1 MKIDLRQSLALSK
14 KELKVLF
21 GTLTAYVVMLFF
33 LIFVNFSFIFL
44 SGFFI
49 KDNASLMSYF
59 SSMPIILMLV
69 LPALSMGVFSEEHK
83 TGSIELL
90 YALPISPQEIV
101 LGKFITLKIFTFIL
115 FALTL
120 PLTIMTIF
128 MGEFDLGIIF
138 LQYLGIILYSY
149 SVLSMGVFISSITK
163 SQIVSYILSVFI
175 LIIIV
180 FSGKLVMIFGKD
192 NIFGQILNF
201 ISITNH
207 FSYFNM
213 GILNLSDLIYFIT
226 FSVTF
231 LMLSTYSIRL
241 KKWR

>member
-1 MKIDLRQSLALSK
+1 MKIDLKQSLILSK

-21 GTLTAYVVMLFF
+21 GTPTAYVVMLFF

-69 LPALSMGVFSEEHK
+69 LPALSMGVFSEEYK

-90 YALPISPQEIV
+90 YALPINPQEIV
-101 LGKFITLKIFTFIL
+101 LGKFITLKIFTLIL

-120 PLTIMTIF
+120 PLTLMTIF

-138 LQYLGIILYSY
+138 LQYLGIILYSH
-149 SVLSMGVFISSITK
+149 SVLSIGVFISSITR
-163 SQIVSYILSVFI
+163 SQIVSYVISVFI
-175 LIIIV
+175 LVIIV
-180 FSGKLVMIFGKD
+180 FSGKLIMIFGKD

-201 ISITNH
+201 ISISNH
-207 FSYFNM
+207 FAYFNM
-213 GILNLSDLIYFIT
+213 GILNLSDLIYFTTLSII
-226 FSVTF
+226 F
-231 LMLSTYSIRL
+231 LILSSYSIRL

>member
-1 MKIDLRQSLALSK
+1 MKIDLRQSLILSK

-69 LPALSMGVFSEEHK
+69 LPALSMGIFSEEYK

-101 LGKFITLKIFTFIL
+101 LGKFITLKIFTLIL

-138 LQYLGIILYSY
+138 LQYLGIILYSL
-149 SVLSMGVFISSITK
+149 SVLSIGIFISSITK

-175 LIIIV
+175 LIVIL

-192 NIFGQILNF
+192 NLLGKILNF
-201 ISITNH
+201 ISINNH

-226 FSVTF
+226 LSITF
-231 LMLSTYSIRL
+231 LTLSSYIIRL

>member
-1 MKIDLRQSLALSK
+1 MKIDLRQSLILSK
-14 KELKVLF
+14 KELKILF
-21 GTLTAYVVMLFF
+21 GTPTAYVVILFF

-69 LPALSMGVFSEEHK
+69 LPALSMGVFSEEYK

-90 YALPISPQEIV
+90 YALPINPQEIV
-101 LGKFITLKIFTFIL
+101 LGKFITLKIFTLIL

-120 PLTIMTIF
+120 PLTLMTIF

-149 SVLSMGVFISSITK
+149 SVLSIGVFISSITK
-163 SQIVSYILSVFI
+163 SQIVSYILSVFV
-175 LIIIV
+175 LVIIV

-201 ISITNH
+201 ISISNH
-207 FSYFNM
+207 FGYFNM
-213 GILNLSDLIYFIT
+213 GILNLSDLIYFSTFTIT
-226 FSVTF
+226 F
-231 LMLSTYSIRL
+231 LILSAYSIKL

>member
-1 MKIDLRQSLALSK
+1 MKIDLRQSLILSK

-21 GTLTAYVVMLFF
+21 GTPTAYVVILFF

-69 LPALSMGVFSEEHK
+69 LPALSMGVFSEEYK

-90 YALPISPQEIV
+90 YALPIKPQEIV
-101 LGKFITLKIFTFIL
+101 LGKFITLKIFTLIL

-120 PLTIMTIF
+120 PLTLMAIF

-149 SVLSMGVFISSITK
+149 SVLSIGVFISSITK
-163 SQIVSYILSVFI
+163 SQIVSYILSVFV
-175 LIIIV
+175 LVIIV

-201 ISITNH
+201 ISISNH
-207 FSYFNM
+207 FGYFNM
-213 GILNLSDLIYFIT
+213 GILNLSDLIYFSTFTIT
-226 FSVTF
+226 F
-231 LMLSTYSIRL
+231 LILSAYSIRL

>member
-1 MKIDLRQSLALSK
+1 MKIDLRQSLILSK

-69 LPALSMGVFSEEHK
+69 LPALSMGIFSEEYK

-101 LGKFITLKIFTFIL
+101 FGKFITLKIFTLIL
-115 FALTL
+115 FILTL

-138 LQYLGIILYSY
+138 LQYLGIILYSL
-149 SVLSMGVFISSITK
+149 SVLSMGIFISSITK
-163 SQIVSYILSVFI
+163 SQIVSYILSVFTLTII
-175 LIIIV
+175 L

-192 NIFGQILNF
+192 NIFGKILNF
-201 ISITNH
+201 ISINNH
-207 FSYFNM
+207 FNYFNM

-226 FSVTF
+226 FSITF
-231 LMLSTYSIRL
+231 LMLSSYIIKL

>member
-1 MKIDLRQSLALSK
+1 MKINLRQSLALSK

-21 GTLTAYVVMLFF
+21 GTPTAYVVILFF
-33 LIFVNFSFIFL
+33 LIFINFSFIFF

-49 KDNASLMSYF
+49 KDNASLVSYF

-101 LGKFITLKIFTFIL
+101 IGKFITLKIFTLIL

-120 PLTIMTIF
+120 PLTVMTIF
-128 MGEFDLGIIF
+128 MGEFDLGIVF

-163 SQIVSYILSVFI
+163 SQIVSYVLTVFI
-175 LIIIV
+175 LVLII
-180 FSGKLVMIFGKD
+180 FSGKLVMIFGKE
-192 NIFGQILNF
+192 NIFGEMLNF
-201 ISITNH
+201 ISIANH

-231 LMLSTYSIRL
+231 LILTSYSIRL

>member
-1 MKIDLRQSLALSK
+1 MKIDLRQSLILSK

-21 GTLTAYVVMLFF
+21 GTPTAYVVMLFF

-59 SSMPIILMLV
+59 SSMPIILMFV

-83 TGSIELL
+83 TGSIELI
-90 YALPISPQEIV
+90 YALPINPQEVVI
-101 LGKFITLKIFTFIL
+101 GKFITLKIFTLIL
-115 FALTL
+115 FSLTL
-120 PLTIMTIF
+120 PLTITTIF
-128 MGEFDLGIIF
+128 MGEFDLGIVF
-138 LQYLGIILYSY
+138 LQYLGIILYSC
-149 SVLSMGVFISSITK
+149 SVLSMGVFISSLTK
-163 SQIVSYILSVFI
+163 SQIVSYIITVFI
-175 LIIIV
+175 LILII
-180 FSGKLVMIFGKD
+180 FSGKLIMIFGKE
-192 NIFGQILNF
+192 NIVGEILNF

-231 LMLSTYSIRL
+231 LMLSSYSIRL
-241 KKWR
+241 NKWR

>member
-1 MKIDLRQSLALSK
+1 MKINLRQSLALSK

-101 LGKFITLKIFTFIL
+101 LGKFITLKIFTLIL

-149 SVLSMGVFISSITK
+149 SVLSMGVFISSITR

-213 GILNLSDLIYFIT
+213 GILNLSDFIYFII

-231 LMLSTYSIRL
+231 LMLSSYSIRL

>member
-101 LGKFITLKIFTFIL
+101 LGKFITLKIFTLIL

-149 SVLSMGVFISSITK
+149 SVLSMGVFISSITR

-213 GILNLSDLIYFIT
+213 GILNLSDFIYFII

-231 LMLSTYSIRL
+231 LMLSSYSIRL

>member
-33 LIFVNFSFIFL
+33 LIFINFSFIFL

-101 LGKFITLKIFTFIL
+101 LGKFITLKIFTLIL

-149 SVLSMGVFISSITK
+149 SVLSMGVFISSITR

-231 LMLSTYSIRL
+231 LMLSSYSIRL

>member
-1 MKIDLRQSLALSK
+1 MKIDLKQSLALSK

-21 GTLTAYVVMLFF
+21 GTLTAYVAMLFF

-69 LPALSMGVFSEEHK
+69 LPALSMGIFSEEYK

-90 YALPISPQEIV
+90 YALPINPQEIV
-101 LGKFITLKIFTFIL
+101 LGKFITLKIFTLIL

-120 PLTIMTIF
+120 PLTIMATF

-138 LQYLGIILYSY
+138 LQYLGILLYSY
-149 SVLSMGVFISSITK
+149 SVLSMGVFISSITR

-213 GILNLSDLIYFIT
+213 GILNLADLIYFIT

-231 LMLSTYSIRL
+231 LMLSSYSIRL

>member
-1 MKIDLRQSLALSK
+1 
-14 KELKVLF
+14 
-21 GTLTAYVVMLFF
+21 
-33 LIFVNFSFIFL
+33 
-44 SGFFI
+44 
-49 KDNASLMSYF
+49 MSYF

-69 LPALSMGVFSEEHK
+69 LPALSMGIFSEEYK

-101 LGKFITLKIFTFIL
+101 LGKFITLKIFTLIL

-138 LQYLGIILYSY
+138 LQYLGIILYSL
-149 SVLSMGVFISSITK
+149 SVLSIGIFISSITK

-175 LIIIV
+175 LIVIL

-192 NIFGQILNF
+192 NLLGKILNF
-201 ISITNH
+201 ISINNH

-226 FSVTF
+226 LSITF
-231 LMLSTYSIRL
+231 LTLSSYIIRL

>member
-101 LGKFITLKIFTFIL
+101 LGKFITLIIFTLIL

-138 LQYLGIILYSY
+138 LQYLGIVLYSY
-149 SVLSMGVFISSITK
+149 SVLSMGVFISSITR

-213 GILNLSDLIYFIT
+213 GILNISDLIYFIT
-226 FSVTF
+226 FAVTF
-231 LMLSTYSIRL
+231 LMLSSYSIRL

>member
-101 LGKFITLKIFTFIL
+101 LGKFITLKIFTLIL

-149 SVLSMGVFISSITK
+149 SVLSMGVFISSITR

-213 GILNLSDLIYFIT
+213 GILNLSDFIYFIT

-231 LMLSTYSIRL
+231 LMLSSYSIRL

>member
-1 MKIDLRQSLALSK
+1 MKIDLRQSLILSK

-21 GTLTAYVVMLFF
+21 GTPTAYVVILFF

-69 LPALSMGVFSEEHK
+69 LPALSMGVFSEEYK

-90 YALPISPQEIV
+90 YALPINPQEIV
-101 LGKFITLKIFTFIL
+101 LGKFITLKIFTLIL

-120 PLTIMTIF
+120 PLTLMTIF

-149 SVLSMGVFISSITK
+149 SVLSIGVFISSITK
-163 SQIVSYILSVFI
+163 SQIVSYILSVFV
-175 LIIIV
+175 LVIIV

-201 ISITNH
+201 ISISNH
-207 FSYFNM
+207 FGYFNM
-213 GILNLSDLIYFIT
+213 GILNLSDLIYFSTFTIT
-226 FSVTF
+226 F
-231 LMLSTYSIRL
+231 LILSAYSIRL

>member
-1 MKIDLRQSLALSK
+1 MEINLKQSLALSK

-21 GTLTAYVVMLFF
+21 GTPTAYVVILFF
-33 LIFVNFSFIFL
+33 LIFINFSFIFF

-49 KDNASLMSYF
+49 KDNASLVSYF
-59 SSMPIILMLV
+59 SSMPLILMLV

-90 YALPISPQEIV
+90 YALPINPQEIV
-101 LGKFITLKIFTFIL
+101 IGKFITLKIFTLIL

-120 PLTIMTIF
+120 PLTTMTIS
-128 MGEFDLGIIF
+128 MGEFDLGIVF

-149 SVLSMGVFISSITK
+149 SVLSMGLFISSITK
-163 SQIVSYILSVFI
+163 SQIVSYILTVFVLI
-175 LIIIV
+175 LII
-180 FSGKLVMIFGKD
+180 FSGKLVMIFGKE
-192 NIFGQILNF
+192 NVFGEILNF
-201 ISITNH
+201 ISIANH

-226 FSVTF
+226 FSATF
-231 LMLSTYSIRL
+231 LILSSYSIRL

>member
-1 MKIDLRQSLALSK
+1 MKINLRQSLALSK

-101 LGKFITLKIFTFIL
+101 LGKFITLKIFTLIL
-115 FALTL
+115 FTLTL

-192 NIFGQILNF
+192 NIFGQILSF

-213 GILNLSDLIYFIT
+213 GILNLADLIYFIT
-226 FSVTF
+226 FSITF
-231 LMLSTYSIRL
+231 LMLSSYSIRL

>member
-1 MKIDLRQSLALSK
+1 MKIDLRQSLILSK

-21 GTLTAYVVMLFF
+21 GTPTAYVVMLFF

-59 SSMPIILMLV
+59 SSMPIILMFV

-83 TGSIELL
+83 TGSIELI
-90 YALPISPQEIV
+90 YALPINPQEVVI
-101 LGKFITLKIFTFIL
+101 GKFITLKIFTLIL
-115 FALTL
+115 FSLTL
-120 PLTIMTIF
+120 PLTITTIF
-128 MGEFDLGIIF
+128 MGEFDLGIVF
-138 LQYLGIILYSY
+138 LQYLGIILYSC
-149 SVLSMGVFISSITK
+149 SVLSMGVFISSLTK
-163 SQIVSYILSVFI
+163 SQIVSYIITVFI
-175 LIIIV
+175 LILII
-180 FSGKLVMIFGKD
+180 FSGKLIMIFGKE
-192 NIFGQILNF
+192 NIVGEILNF
-201 ISITNH
+201 ISINNH

-231 LMLSTYSIRL
+231 LMLSSYSIRL
-241 KKWR
+241 NKWR

>member
-1 MKIDLRQSLALSK
+1 MKIDLRQSLILSK

-21 GTLTAYVVMLFF
+21 GTPTAYVVILFF

-69 LPALSMGVFSEEHK
+69 LPALSMGVFSEEYK

-90 YALPISPQEIV
+90 YALPINPQEIV
-101 LGKFITLKIFTFIL
+101 LGKFITLKIFTLIL

-120 PLTIMTIF
+120 PLTLMTIF

-149 SVLSMGVFISSITK
+149 SVLSIGVFISSITK
-163 SQIVSYILSVFI
+163 SQIVSYILSVFV

-201 ISITNH
+201 ISISNH
-207 FSYFNM
+207 FGYFNM
-213 GILNLSDLIYFIT
+213 GILNLSDLIYFSTFTIT
-226 FSVTF
+226 F
-231 LMLSTYSIRL
+231 LILSAYSIRL

>member
-33 LIFVNFSFIFL
+33 LIFINFSFIFL

-101 LGKFITLKIFTFIL
+101 LGKFITLKIFTLIL

-128 MGEFDLGIIF
+128 MGEFDLSIIF

-149 SVLSMGVFISSITK
+149 SVLSMGVFISSITR

-231 LMLSTYSIRL
+231 LMLSSYSIRL

>member
-1 MKIDLRQSLALSK
+1 MKIDLRQSLILSK

-69 LPALSMGVFSEEHK
+69 LPALSMGIFSEEYK

-90 YALPISPQEIV
+90 YALPINPQEIV
-101 LGKFITLKIFTFIL
+101 LGKFITLKIFTLIL

-138 LQYLGIILYSY
+138 LQYLGIILYSL
-149 SVLSMGVFISSITK
+149 SVLSIGIFISSITK

-175 LIIIV
+175 LIVIL

-192 NIFGQILNF
+192 NLFGKILNF
-201 ISITNH
+201 ISINNH

-226 FSVTF
+226 LSITF
-231 LMLSTYSIRL
+231 LMLSSYIIRL

>member
-1 MKIDLRQSLALSK
+1 MKMNLRQSLALSK

-21 GTLTAYVVMLFF
+21 GTPTAYVVILFF
-33 LIFVNFSFIFL
+33 LIFINFSFIFF

-49 KDNASLMSYF
+49 KDNASLVSYF

-101 LGKFITLKIFTFIL
+101 IGKFITLKIFTLIL

-120 PLTIMTIF
+120 PLTVMTVF
-128 MGEFDLGIIF
+128 MGEFDLGIVF

-163 SQIVSYILSVFI
+163 SQIVSYVLTVFI
-175 LIIIV
+175 LVLII
-180 FSGKLVMIFGKD
+180 FSGKLVMIFGKE
-192 NIFGQILNF
+192 NIFGEMLNF
-201 ISITNH
+201 ISIANH

-231 LMLSTYSIRL
+231 LILTSYSIRL